1 MKSSRDIQLMTL
13 PCENGQDARSRVAAT
28 MEEGQRI
35 ALTGEI
41 RNVNGEFWY
50 ETRYMEQQC
59 FVYGGHLEAL
69 EKEYWFSSFWKRI
82 FG

>member
-1 MKSSRDIQLMTL
+1 MEDDLEIIDFNV
-13 PCENGQDARSRVAAT
+13 ENEEDARSRVAAT

-59 FVYGGHLEAL
+59 FVYGEHLEAV
-69 EKEYWFSSFWKRI
+69 EKDYWFSSIWKRI